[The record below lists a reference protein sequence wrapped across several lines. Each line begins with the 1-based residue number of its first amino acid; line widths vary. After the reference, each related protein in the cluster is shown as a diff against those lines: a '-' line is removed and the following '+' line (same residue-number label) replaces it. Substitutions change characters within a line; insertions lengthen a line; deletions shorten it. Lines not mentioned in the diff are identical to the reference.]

1 MGKIKV
7 EGKVEK
13 PFRTDIITMAIVFRK
28 SDESKAKAIND
39 LLMEC
44 EDFLSKIK
52 SVGFDMSNIS
62 VESERSRYQI
72 SDESKYYEVEK
83 KIELKIKADFKL
95 SNNFIKFLQSENY
108 EAEYILSF
116 SFSDKAKLQRQLLL
130 EAIEDSKRKAELIAS
145 SMNMRILKIEEICKP
160 DFRSANLAKSVCLE
174 DFGVRLE
181 SLLAGGE
188 VVDTSN
194 SDMLNTPEEK
204 LYESVDVVWLTE

>member
-7 EGKVEK
+7 EGKIEK
-13 PFRTDIITMAIVFRK
+13 FFRTDIITMTIIFKK
-28 SDESKAKAIND
+28 SDTSKAKAIND
-39 LLMEC
+39 LLIEC

-52 SVGFDMSNIS
+52 SAGFDMNNIS
-62 VESERSRYQI
+62 VASEKSRYRMNN
-72 SDESKYYEVEK
+72 EFEYYDIEK

-116 SFSDKAKLQRQLLL
+116 SFSDKARLQKQLLL

-145 SMNMRILKIEEICKP
+145 SMNMKIIKIEEICKP
-160 DFRSANLAKSVCLE
+160 DFRSTNLAKSVCVENFGFKLE
-174 DFGVRLE
+174 G
-181 SLLAGGE
+181 LLSGND

-194 SDMLNTPEEK
+194 LDMLNTPEEK